1 MSSPF
6 PHCISLVNFAPLVV
20 SFISKATLRLFAPLC
35 ASLWLNTLPTFAQDE
50 LDYASDIAPILE
62 QYCVKCHGPDK
73 QKSGYRLDTYERLL
87 KAGDSDEDPIEA
99 HYPMD
104 SPLLEYLLLP
114 PSDDYAMPPEDEDR
128 PSADDILTISH
139 WIYQGAPSAVDKL
152 ARLPI
157 EEMLDGN
164 AFAAVERLREKG
176 AIIHKRGENESL
188 LFLDL
193 QDLSKSLS
201 SDEIADLNSIASFV
215 AELIARHLP
224 ASMGSLSWI
233 SDFESLE
240 RLDLSHSRL
249 GDNIVSSLNKLAQ
262 LNRLVLFGTQVTDEG
277 AQALAVPESGSLYL
291 GQTKVRPRSLPSLR
305 TAAPQR
311 TIHGVPNLNETLDIV
326 EAARG
331 NSNAF
336 NPMPEIEPARQVS
349 ASGIRHSVLVSGR
362 LTALF
367 DEDGKV
373 AWLGPRGARDGM
385 VLENGNILLSVKNE
399 AREYAKDSHKIV
411 WSYALDKRNK
421 ELGTVYRLPSG
432 NTLVVER
439 GPLPRLLEVDSRGK
453 IVVSVPLQPETDNNH
468 MQTRMARKLPNGN
481 YLVPHLLA
489 FKVKEYDPSGSVVN
503 TIRTDLDSIG
513 GREAE
518 NWPFTAIRLPNGNTV
533 VNLTHGNKTVEFAP
547 DSSIAWVSDNSHV
560 DGRFSDPCGGQRL
573 PNGNTVVA
581 SYGQKNPTKVKLFEV
596 TPNNEVVWEFFHPE
610 VKAHQVHVLT
620 TNGQAI
626 SPIFR

>member
-1 MSSPF
+1 MSSHP
-6 PHCISLVNFAPLVV
+6 PSRKSLVIFAPSVV
-20 SFISKATLRLFAPLC
+20 KFISKSGLRLFAPFC
-35 ASLWLNTLPTFAQDE
+35 AFSWLTTHSASAETE
-50 LDYASDIAPILE
+50 LDYATDIAPILE
-62 QYCVKCHGPDK
+62 QYCVKCHGPEK
-73 QKSGYRLDTYERLL
+73 QKSGYRLDTYESLL
-87 KAGDSDEDPIEA
+87 KSGDSDEAPIEA

-128 PSADDILTISH
+128 PSSDDILKISH

-157 EEMLDGN
+157 EEMLDAG
-164 AFAAVERLREKG
+164 AFAAVEHLRNKG
-176 AIIHKRGENESL
+176 AIIHKSGENESV
-188 LFLDL
+188 LFVDL
-193 QDLSKSLS
+193 QDLSSSLS
-201 SDEIADLNSIASFV
+201 PTDVEDL
-215 AELIARHLP
+215 ELIAPYVSDLVARNMP
-224 ASMGSLSWI
+224 ASLGSLDWI
-233 SDFESLE
+233 RSFESLE
-240 RLDLSHSRL
+240 HLDMSHAGL
-249 GDNIVSSLNKLAQ
+249 GDDIVSSLNQLEQ
-262 LNRLVLFGTQVTDEG
+262 LNRLILFGTQITDKG
-277 AQALAVPESGSLYL
+277 AQALKVPTSGSLYL
-291 GQTKVRPRSLPSLR
+291 GQTKVKPRSLATLQS
-305 TAAPQR
+305 AYPQR
-311 TIHGVPNLNETLDIV
+311 SVIGLPNLNETFDIV

-331 NSNAF
+331 NSSAF

-349 ASGIRHSVLVSGR
+349 DSGIRHSVLVSGR

-367 DEDGKV
+367 DEAGKV
-373 AWLGPRGARDGM
+373 TWLGPRGARDGM

-399 AREYAKDSHKIV
+399 AREYAKGSHKIV
-411 WSYALDKRNK
+411 WSYALDSRNK

-439 GPLPRLLEVDSRGK
+439 GPLPRLLEIDPQGE
-453 IVVSVPLQPETDNNH
+453 IAVSVPLQPETDNNH

-489 FKVKEYDPSGSVVN
+489 FKVKEYDIAGNVVN
-503 TIRTDLDSIG
+503 TINTDLASIG

-547 DSSIAWVSDNSHV
+547 DSSIAWVCNNSHV

-581 SYGQKNPTKVKLFEV
+581 SYGQKDPTKVKLFEV
-596 TPNNEVVWEFFHPE
+596 TPDNEVVWEFFHPE
-610 VKAHQVHVLT
+610 VKAHQVHVIT
-620 TNGQAI
+620 TNGHKI
-626 SPIFR
+626 SPIYR